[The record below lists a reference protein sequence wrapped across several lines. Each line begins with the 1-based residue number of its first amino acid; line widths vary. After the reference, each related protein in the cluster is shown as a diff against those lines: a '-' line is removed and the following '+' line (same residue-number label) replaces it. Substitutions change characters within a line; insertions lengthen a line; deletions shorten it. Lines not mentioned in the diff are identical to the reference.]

1 MKISSN
7 KLLRGLLVLAAVL
20 ARPASLLGQESASRA
35 ASQKQADA
43 VRTVQVA
50 ALDPLPETPAP
61 SPSLRP
67 VSAAAMPPMAIV
79 ATTMLPAVSERHR
92 FWDRENTILFTAS
105 GAMATADF
113 FVTRANLANG
123 GRELNP
129 ITRVMAGS
137 TPALAAN
144 FAIETG
150 SFICVSY
157 LFHKTGHHQLER
169 VTSFVSIGG
178 SSGAV
183 VYGLTHR

>member
-1 MKISSN
+1 MKTSSY
-7 KLLRGLLVLAAVL
+7 KLLRGLLVLGTVL
-20 ARPASLLGQESASRA
+20 ARPASLLGQEPALGATSREHASMA
-35 ASQKQADA
+35 Q
-43 VRTVQVA
+43 TVQVA

-67 VSAAAMPPMAIV
+67 MSAAAMPPMAIV
-79 ATTMLPAVSERHR
+79 ATTILPAVPERHR

-113 FVTRANLANG
+113 FVTRQNLASG

-150 SFICVSY
+150 SFMGVSY

-169 VTSFVSIGG
+169 MTSCVNIGG
-178 SSGAV
+178 SAGAV
-183 VYGLTHR
+183 AYGLTHR

>member
-1 MKISSN
+1 MKPSSYN
-7 KLLRGLLVLAAVL
+7 LLRGLLVVAAIL
-20 ARPASLLGQESASRA
+20 ARPASLIGQESAARV
-35 ASQKQADA
+35 ASQEHTS
-43 VRTVQVA
+43 VTPPLQVA

-67 VSAAAMPPMAIV
+67 VSATAMPPMAIV
-79 ATTMLPAVSERHR
+79 ATTMLPAVPTRHR

-113 FVTRANLANG
+113 VVTRANLASG

-144 FAIETG
+144 FAIETS
-150 SFICVSY
+150 SFMGVSY

-169 VTSFVSIGG
+169 LTSFVSIG
-178 SSGAV
+178 SSTGAV
-183 VYGLTHR
+183 AYGLTHR